1 MKAKILI
8 VLAGIAMLAA
18 CKGSGSYSVD
28 SVAIDTTKLIK
39 TADMRIKV
47 KDVQTVA
54 EKISKL
60 TIECGGMV
68 MHNNQQANKVSEQD
82 LKLSNDSVRR
92 LTVFNRTADLTLKM
106 PTKYLEPFM
115 DSLNHLGIYVDARKL
130 DIEDRS
136 LDYAETEMKADNRK
150 ESAKLRSKHL
160 KLTQGG
166 ADTLLALKDEFVEKK
181 VANMRTDQAAYFST
195 LTLNLYENNAV
206 HTEVVANDD
215 LGAYNTPLSTR
226 LGLALSNGWN
236 VFGDVM
242 VGLLNLWVF
251 VLAIGGV
258 WYAVV
263 YYRRKRKVVKA
274 TI

>member
-1 MKAKILI
+1 MKAKLLI

-18 CKGSGSYSVD
+18 CKGSGNYSAD
-28 SVAIDTTKLIK
+28 SVMTDSVKLIK

-60 TIECGGMV
+60 TLECGGMV
-68 MHNNQQANKVSEQD
+68 MHNDQQANTIGQQD
-82 LKLSNDSVRR
+82 LKLSNDSIKR

-106 PTKYLEPFM
+106 PTQFLEPFM

-130 DIEDRS
+130 DIEDKTI
-136 LDYAETEMKADNRK
+136 DYVESDLKAENRR
-150 ESAKLRSKHL
+150 ESVKLRRSKI

-166 ADTLLALKDEFVEKK
+166 ADTILALKDQAVDKK

-206 HTEVVANDD
+206 HTEILANDD
-215 LGAYNTPLSTR
+215 LGAYNTPLATR
-226 LGLALSNGWN
+226 IGLALSNGWN
-236 VFGDVM
+236 VFADVV
-242 VGLLNLWVF
+242 VGLLNLWMF
-251 VLAIGGV
+251 ILAIGGV
-258 WYAVV
+258 GYVV
-263 YYRRKRKVVKA
+263 MYYRRKRKIVKA
-274 TI
+274 VV

>member
-18 CKGSGSYSVD
+18 CKGNGSYSVD

-82 LKLSNDSVRR
+82 LKLSNDSVKR

>member
-1 MKAKILI
+1 MKAKLLI

-18 CKGSGSYSVD
+18 CKGRGNYAED
-28 SVAIDTTKLIK
+28 SVMMDSVKLIK

-60 TIECGGMV
+60 TLECGGMV
-68 MHNNQQANKVSEQD
+68 MHNNQQANTISQQD
-82 LKLSNDSVRR
+82 LKLSNDSIKR
-92 LTVFNRTADLTLKM
+92 LTVFNRTAELTLKM
-106 PTKYLEPFM
+106 PTQYLEPFM
-115 DSLNHLGIYVDARKL
+115 DSLNHLGIYVNARKL
-130 DIEDRS
+130 DIEDRTI
-136 LDYAETEMKADNRK
+136 DYAETAMKTENRA
-150 ESAKLRSKHL
+150 ESVKLRSKKI
-160 KLTQGG
+160 KLTQGA
-166 ADTLLALKDEFVEKK
+166 ADTLLALKDEAVEKK
-181 VANMRTDQAAYFST
+181 IANMRTDQAAYLST

-215 LGAYNTPLSTR
+215 LGVYNTPLSTR

-236 VFGDVM
+236 VFGDLM
-242 VGLLNLWVF
+242 VGLVNLWVF

-263 YYRRKRKVVKA
+263 YFRRRRKVVKA
-274 TI
+274 DI